1 MEDIYPKRQP
11 ILVADLKWTLNFF
24 IQKRL
29 SRRFGTATATP
40 LETLSSM
47 SLNQSKK

>member
-1 MEDIYPKRQP
+1 MEDIYPTRQP

-29 SRRFGTATATP
+29 SRRFGTTTATP
-40 LETLSSM
+40 RETLPSM